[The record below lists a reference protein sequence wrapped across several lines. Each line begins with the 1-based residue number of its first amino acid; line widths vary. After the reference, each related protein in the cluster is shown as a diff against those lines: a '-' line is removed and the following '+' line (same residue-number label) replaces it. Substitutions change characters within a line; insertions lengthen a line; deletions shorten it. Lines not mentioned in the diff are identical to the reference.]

1 MWTSPASPSVI
12 IEAIKQCIDCQ
23 IQMSVETSVSRKEEG
38 PHPSEAP
45 HRGQVRT
52 TTWENVV
59 QFHGFLTLAWLQ
71 TIISVWSLLDPID
84 SLGSCHIFHK
94 KTDTGAQN

>member
-1 MWTSPASPSVI
+1 MRTSPASPSVI

-45 HRGQVRT
+45 YRGQQLGK
-52 TTWENVV
+52 TWCNSTA
-59 QFHGFLTLAWLQ
+59 F
-71 TIISVWSLLDPID
+71 
-84 SLGSCHIFHK
+84 
-94 KTDTGAQN
+94 